1 MGRLTLILGG
11 VRSGKSRFAQELAAQ
26 LEEETGGLVTF
37 LATAQAGDE
46 EMRERIEKHQR
57 SRPARWKTVEAP
69 LQAAEALQREGTRAG
84 VVLLDCLTV
93 LLSNILLS
101 SGDPVD
107 TGLVDRE
114 LDRLVAAVQAVPAAV
129 IVVSN
134 EVGLGVVPPSPLG
147 RLFRDVAGLAN
158 QHLAREAEIVY
169 FMVAGLPRKLK

>member
-11 VRSGKSRFAQELAAQ
+11 VRSGKSRFAMELAAQ
-26 LEEETGGLVTF
+26 WEEETGGPVTF

-57 SRPARWKTVEAP
+57 SRPFRWKTVEAP
-69 LQAAEALQREGTRAG
+69 LLAAEALQREGTRAG

-101 SGDPVD
+101 TGDPVD

-114 LDRLVAAVQAVPAAV
+114 LDKLIAAVQAVPAAT
-129 IVVSN
+129 IIVSN

-158 QHLAREAEIVY
+158 QRLAGEAETVY